1 MTPKKPAGDGRTAA
15 ATAKWQ
21 RSKRLR
27 ISSGLVGLSSA
38 AIVSV
43 YTVGYARTQA
53 AEDQL
58 TAAVP
63 AAVVAQAPA
72 QTNGR
77 APGPLAPSASSPTPS
92 AARPNQV
99 APTSTPSTA
108 RPQQVAPTST
118 PSAARPQQAA
128 PTAAPRPTQVA
139 AQGGYRDGTYVGSG
153 NSRHGGVA
161 VTVVVAGGKI
171 TSAQITNCQTRY
183 PCSKISSLPGQ
194 VIARQSAQVN
204 YVSGATDSSTA
215 YRQAVA
221 NALAQAT

>member
-1 MTPKKPAGDGRTAA
+1 MTPKKPAGDGRMAA
-15 ATAKWQ
+15 AAAKSQ
-21 RSKRLR
+21 RSKRIR
-27 ISSGLVGLSSA
+27 FSSGLVGLSSA
-38 AIVSV
+38 AIVAV
-43 YTVGYARTQA
+43 YAAGYARTQA
-53 AEDQL
+53 AEDQM
-58 TAAVP
+58 TAPAP

-77 APGPLAPSASSPTPS
+77 AAGSLGPAASTPIPSA
-92 AARPNQV
+92 
-99 APTSTPSTA
+99 A
-108 RPQQVAPTST
+108 RPQQVAPYGST

-128 PTAAPRPTQVA
+128 PTATPKSAQAP
-139 AQGGYRDGTYVGSG
+139 AQGAFRDGTYTGSG
-153 NSRHGGVA
+153 NSRHGGIG

-183 PCSKISSLPGQ
+183 PCSKISALPGQ
-194 VIARQSAQVN
+194 VVARQTAQVN